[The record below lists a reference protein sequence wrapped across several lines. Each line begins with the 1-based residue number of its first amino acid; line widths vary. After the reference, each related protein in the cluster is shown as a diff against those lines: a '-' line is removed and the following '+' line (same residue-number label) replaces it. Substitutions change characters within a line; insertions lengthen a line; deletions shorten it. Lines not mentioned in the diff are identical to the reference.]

1 MAIYV
6 AGSRGTLFIRN
17 LGSSS
22 VGFILLAERE
32 CDLGESIVT
41 KFSKSLWAFG
51 AMFGACAAMVACSNT
66 EFQGANVSSRGRNL
80 SALQVDDFGV
90 TGDKR
95 TKQAT
100 QGASGQQQS
109 ESFVQNASNPLDIVL
124 VVDNS
129 GSMLEEQ
136 ANLASKLS
144 ALLSAVEATDWRI
157 GITST
162 DLLDGGLVR
171 LISKG
176 DPNVKTTFSD
186 AINGLG
192 VNGSG
197 HEMGIAQAMH
207 AVRGGIEGRGGITK
221 WIRKN
226 SGLAVMIVSDED
238 NCSGEGGD
246 YFCGPP
252 RAGFS
257 RGQLNQMLNK
267 SYLLDYLQGERQFKK
282 TTRIYG
288 IINTPE
294 SNCSGL
300 PLNTVSAIYADAIR
314 TTGGLSGSI
323 CDSSYQKTLEEIS
336 KDFVA
341 VLSADYTLAD
351 SPDAGSIKV
360 TVNGVDFA
368 GKFTVSGRTLSFQQV
383 PPEGANI
390 SVSYTSG
397 KSSGSGVIALSG
409 ERISNVEVKINGRK
423 LSSNEFSFDASSAQV
438 KVNAKLSSGD
448 VVSVNYSTGAPR
460 RSIQLSRT
468 PKSVTDI
475 KVYAGNP
482 SERGSQQ
489 LSANQ
494 FSYDSKSNT
503 VSISSSVAEPNTTF
517 FVQYPAK

>member
-1 MAIYV
+1 MI
-6 AGSRGTLFIRN
+6 
-17 LGSSS
+17 
-22 VGFILLAERE
+22 
-32 CDLGESIVT
+32 
-41 KFSKSLWAFG
+41 
-51 AMFGACAAMVACSNT
+51 ACSNT
-66 EFQGANVSSRGRNL
+66 EFQSANFSSRGRNL

-90 TGDKR
+90 SGDKR
-95 TKQAT
+95 SKEAV
-100 QGASGQQQS
+100 QGNAGQQQS
-109 ESFVQNASNPLDIVL
+109 ESFVQNESNPLDIVL

-129 GSMLEEQ
+129 GSMQEEQ

-157 GITST
+157 GITTT
-162 DLLDGGLVR
+162 DLFDGGLVR

-176 DPNVKTTFSD
+176 DPNVKTVFSD
-186 AINGLG
+186 TINGLG

-207 AVRGGIEGRGGITK
+207 AIQGGIEGRGGATK

-246 YFCGPP
+246 YFCGPS

-257 RGQLNQMLNK
+257 FRQVSRMLNK
-267 SYLLDYLQGERQFKK
+267 SYLLDYLQGEREFKK
-282 TTRIYG
+282 TTRVYG

-294 SNCSGL
+294 SNCAGL
-300 PLNTVSAIYADAIR
+300 PLNTVSAIYADTIR

-323 CDSSYQKTLEEIS
+323 CDQSYQKTLEEIS

-341 VLSADYTLAD
+341 VLNANYTLAD
-351 SPDAGSIKV
+351 TPDSGSIKV

-368 GKFTVSGRTLSFQQV
+368 GKFTVSGRSLSFQQV

-390 SVSYTSG
+390 SVSYTTG
-397 KSSGSGVIALSG
+397 KSLGSGVIALSG
-409 ERISNVEVKINGRK
+409 DRITDVAVSVNGRK
-423 LSSNEFSFDASSAQV
+423 LGSGDFSFDQSSGQV
-438 KVNAKLSSGD
+438 KINTKLNSGD
-448 VVSVNYSTGAPR
+448 VVNVSYKSGTPR

-468 PKSVTDI
+468 PKSVADI
-475 KVYAGNP
+475 KVYSGNP

-489 LSANQ
+489 LSAAQ
-494 FSYDSKSNT
+494 FSYDSKTNT
-503 VSISSSVAEPNTTF
+503 VAIGANVADPSTTF
-517 FVQYPAK
+517 FVQYPAR